1 MPYPRAGY
9 YRYIMMRHSI
19 KERIYPI
26 LLSWIV
32 LSLFSGCSRVSDE
45 EIIAARKAVKEGAVI
60 IDVRTRD
67 EYRQKHIEGARNI
80 PVHLLERAYPY
91 LPKDKALVVYCRE
104 GHRSAVAAKM
114 LREQGWEVYDVATQ
128 EDWEREI
135 K

>member
-1 MPYPRAGY
+1 MSFR
-9 YRYIMMRHSI
+9 I
-19 KERIYPI
+19 KALIYPI
-26 LLSWIV
+26 V
-32 LSLFSGCSRVSDE
+32 LSFIALCLFSGCSRVSDE

-60 IDVRTRD
+60 IDVRTRE

-80 PVHLLERAYPY
+80 PIHLLERAYPH
-91 LPKDKALVVYCRE
+91 LSKEKAIVVYCRE